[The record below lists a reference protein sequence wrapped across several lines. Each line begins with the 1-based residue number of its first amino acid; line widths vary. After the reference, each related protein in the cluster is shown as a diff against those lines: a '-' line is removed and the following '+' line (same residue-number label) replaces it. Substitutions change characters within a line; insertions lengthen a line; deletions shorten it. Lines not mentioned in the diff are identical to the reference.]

1 VTRVNRKQRRALG
14 KLPQAARHARAPLTD
29 EGMRCQREGRL
40 DRARALFV
48 EALEADPND
57 AEALHW
63 LGVLCIQD
71 GDPLTGVEWIG
82 KSISLEPKAA
92 TPRNN
97 LGVALAALG
106 RFEQAVEAYS
116 VAITIEPGH
125 VDALNNRGNA
135 LCELNR
141 HAEALANFDRAL
153 AIQPND
159 AEVLNNRA
167 NALCALGRHADA
179 LAGYNRA
186 LAIAPDYAHAR
197 NNRANALRVLDR
209 HEEAIEDLQHL
220 LTVQPDYDYA
230 RGELMDARLYCCDW
244 RDYVHAAETIKK
256 EVAAGRRAITPFKF
270 LAVSDSS
277 SDQLRC
283 ARIYCDHKFP
293 TRKQWRVNSAG
304 YRHDRIRVAYLSA
317 DFRNH
322 AVAHL
327 MMGLFE
333 NHDKSRFETI
343 AVSYGPDSEDETR
356 KRLKSAFGRFIDVS
370 GQSDSQTAVLLRQLE
385 IDIAV
390 DLMGYTN
397 YGRPGILALRP
408 SPIQVAYLGYPGT
421 MGADHIDYIIADP
434 LVIPDDQHASYT
446 EKVVYLPHSY
456 MVNDSNLAVA
466 ESVPARLEAGL
477 PETGFVFCCF
487 NTCYKITPSVFDVWM
502 RLLREIEG
510 SVLWL
515 AGSNPLAMRNLRRS
529 AEMQG
534 VDANRLVFARYT
546 KLQNYL
552 AQHRLADLFLDT
564 GPFGA
569 HSTAANALWGGLPV
583 LTMLGSSFA
592 GRVGGSLL
600 KAVGL
605 PELITEDLEGY
616 RALALELARDE
627 NRLAAIKGT
636 LAQNRRT
643 FPLFDTARF
652 RLDIESAYQTMWER
666 EQRGE
671 PPVGF
676 AVEPV
681 ERD

>member
-1 VTRVNRKQRRALG
+1 
-14 KLPQAARHARAPLTD
+14 
-29 EGMRCQREGRL
+29 M
-40 DRARALFV
+40 
-48 EALEADPND
+48 
-57 AEALHW
+57 
-63 LGVLCIQD
+63 
-71 GDPLTGVEWIG
+71 
-82 KSISLEPKAA
+82 
-92 TPRNN
+92 
-97 LGVALAALG
+97 
-106 RFEQAVEAYS
+106 
-116 VAITIEPGH
+116 
-125 VDALNNRGNA
+125 
-135 LCELNR
+135 
-141 HAEALANFDRAL
+141 
-153 AIQPND
+153 
-159 AEVLNNRA
+159 
-167 NALCALGRHADA
+167 
-179 LAGYNRA
+179 
-186 LAIAPDYAHAR
+186 
-197 NNRANALRVLDR
+197 
-209 HEEAIEDLQHL
+209 
-220 LTVQPDYDYA
+220 
-230 RGELMDARLYCCDW
+230 
-244 RDYVHAAETIKK
+244 
-256 EVAAGRRAITPFKF
+256 
-270 LAVSDSS
+270 
-277 SDQLRC
+277 
-283 ARIYCDHKFP
+283 
-293 TRKQWRVNSAG
+293 
-304 YRHDRIRVAYLSA
+304 
-317 DFRNH
+317 
-322 AVAHL
+322 
-327 MMGLFE
+327 
-333 NHDKSRFETI
+333 
-343 AVSYGPDSEDETR
+343 SYGPDSEDNTR
-356 KRLKSAFGRFIDVS
+356 KRLKSAFGRFIDAS

-408 SPIQVAYLGYPGT
+408 TAIQVAYLGYPGT

-466 ESVPARLEAGL
+466 ESVSARLEAGL

-529 AEMQG
+529 AEMRG

-546 KLQNYL
+546 KLENYL

-592 GRVGGSLL
+592 GRVAGSLL

-676 AVEPV
+676 AVEPI